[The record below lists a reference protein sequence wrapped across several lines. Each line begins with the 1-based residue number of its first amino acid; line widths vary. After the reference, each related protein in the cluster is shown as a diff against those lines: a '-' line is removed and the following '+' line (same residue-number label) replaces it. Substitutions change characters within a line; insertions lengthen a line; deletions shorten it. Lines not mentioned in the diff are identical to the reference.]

1 VSLASS
7 GAPVRRATSGGQV
20 EPGSS
25 RGRDRGRLA
34 EHGPFLVLLLL
45 GTLLRVV
52 VQLAFSPA
60 IIHSDAVTYLNF
72 VTHHRLPRPD
82 RPEGYDF
89 LLLMPVA
96 MVTKSVLVDAVIQ
109 HVLGVATAVLVYTL
123 LRRRGVGRWPATLA
137 AAPVLLDS
145 LQLILEQTLLTD
157 TLFTLVVVAGV
168 AVLAWHRRP
177 GAAAAFAGGVLLGV
191 SATIRLVAE
200 PLVLVGVLFCLVAA
214 ADWRKRVA
222 TAVLL
227 SVGFLVPV
235 GSYAAYY
242 HHTRGVYALSQF
254 FGKSLYLRTTTF
266 VDCSRISIPRY
277 EWVLCP
283 QLPPGQRPD
292 PRIYGWHDPATIPS
306 LHPPAG
312 TTKDQAMRQ
321 FALAAIRAQPGAY
334 AGLVLRDFMLN
345 FDVTRGDRF
354 EHDTSHKWK
363 FAYWARD
370 PLSAAAVAL
379 FKTHGGDVL
388 HARQPWA
395 GFLVAYQRFG
405 YLPGPLLFAC
415 MALGAAGCLAG
426 AGTPGR
432 RSVCLL
438 LTLAGVG
445 LLLVPPVT
453 GNFNWRYQEPAL
465 ALLPAAATLGW
476 TALRDRAG
484 SRREPAVT
492 GR

>member
-7 GAPVRRATSGGQV
+7 GAQAG
-20 EPGSS
+20 
-25 RGRDRGRLA
+25 RGRSLLA
-34 EHGPFLVLLLL
+34 EHGPFLVALLLA
-45 GTLLRVV
+45 TLLRVV

-60 IIHSDAVTYLNF
+60 IIHSDAVTYLHFLN
-72 VTHHRLPRPD
+72 HHARPRPD

-89 LLLMPVA
+89 LLLMPMA
-96 MVTKSVLVDAVIQ
+96 TLTPRVLVVAVVQ
-109 HVLGVATAVLVYTL
+109 HVLGLVTAALVYVL
-123 LRRRGVGRWPATLA
+123 LRRRGVGRWLATLA
-137 AAPVLLDS
+137 AAPVLFDS

-157 TLFTLVVVAGV
+157 TLFSLVVVAAV

-177 GAAAAFAGGVLLGV
+177 GAVSAFAAGVLLGV
-191 SATIRLVAE
+191 SATIRLVGE

-227 SVGFLVPV
+227 TVGFLLPV

-242 HHTRGVYALSQF
+242 HHSRGVYALSQF

-334 AGLVLRDFMLN
+334 AGLVARDFMLN
-345 FDVTRGDRF
+345 FDVTRRDRF
-354 EHDTSHKWK
+354 EHDTAHKWK
-363 FAYWARD
+363 FAYWSRD
-370 PLSAAAVAL
+370 PVSAAAVAL
-379 FKTHGGDVL
+379 YKTHGGAVL
-388 HARQPWA
+388 QVRQPWA
-395 GFLVAYQRFG
+395 GSLVAYQRFG
-405 YLPGPLLFAC
+405 YLPGPLLFGC
-415 MALGAAGCLAG
+415 LVLGAAGCLAG
-426 AGTPGR
+426 AGVPGR

-453 GNFNWRYQEPAL
+453 GNFNWRYQQPAL
-465 ALLPAAATLGW
+465 SLLPAAAALGW
-476 TALRDRAG
+476 TTVRDRAAV
-484 SRREPAVT
+484 RRKRLR

>member
-1 VSLASS
+1 VVSLASN
-7 GAPVRRATSGGQV
+7 GAAVGRHRSLLV
-20 EPGSS
+20 EH
-25 RGRDRGRLA
+25 R
-34 EHGPFLVLLLL
+34 PFLVALVLA
-45 GTLLRVV
+45 TLLRVV
-52 VQLAFSPA
+52 VQVAFSPA
-60 IIHSDAVTYLNF
+60 LIHSDAVTYLHF

-96 MVTKSVLVDAVIQ
+96 LVTRSVLVVAVIQ
-109 HVLGVATAVLVYTL
+109 HLLGLLTAVLVYAL

-137 AAPVLLDS
+137 AAPVLFDS

-157 TLFTLVVVAGV
+157 TLFSLVVLAGV
-168 AVLAWHRRP
+168 TVLAWNRRP
-177 GAAAAFAGGVLLGV
+177 GAASAFAAGVLLGV
-191 SATIRLVAE
+191 STTIRLVGE
-200 PLVLVGVLFCLVAA
+200 PLVLVGVLFCLVAGA
-214 ADWRKRVA
+214 GWRKRVA

-227 SVGFLVPV
+227 TVGFLVPV
-235 GSYAAYY
+235 GSYAVYY

-266 VDCSRISIPRY
+266 VDCSKISVPLY
-277 EWVLCP
+277 EWGLCP

-334 AGLVLRDFMLN
+334 ARLVFRDFMLN
-345 FDVTRGDRF
+345 FDVTRTDRF
-354 EHDTSHKWK
+354 EHDTAHKWK
-363 FAYWARD
+363 FGYWEHVH
-370 PLSAAAVAL
+370 LSASDVQRYR
-379 FKTHGGDVL
+379 THGGEVMTP
-388 HARQPWA
+388 RQPWA
-395 GFLVAYQRFG
+395 RFLVVYQRFG

-415 MALGAAGCLAG
+415 LVLGTVGCFRRAG
-426 AGTPGR
+426 ATGL
-432 RSVCLL
+432 RSACLL

-453 GNFNWRYQEPAL
+453 GNFNWRYQQPAL
-465 ALLPAAATLGW
+465 ALLPAAAALGR
-476 TALRDRAG
+476 TAVRHRAG
-484 SRREPAVT
+484 AVRSRAQPSDQRPVT
-492 GR
+492 PSPP